1 MKLRSISN
9 VEMHLSVLNEIL
21 PEGQTSSCLGCVKF
35 VSRHASAW
43 LNLEN
48 HARWGCV
55 CGILCENLPEGQEK
69 LPTGKLVLAWLC
81 ENLPV

>member
-21 PEGQTSSCLGCVKF
+21 PEGQTSRFLGCVKF

-55 CGILCENLPEGQEK
+55 CGILCENLPEGQEW
-69 LPTGKLVLAWLC
+69 VACLC
-81 ENLPV
+81 ENLPAGKPVLG